1 MKKQS
6 VLRILTVL
14 LALCLIG
21 GGIPIPAGAVTQAQI
36 DALKQEAKELNQQKQ
51 AIQSKIDALSADIGS
66 NLEKKT
72 LLDQQ
77 ISITESDIA
86 NKEAE
91 IAGYADMITQTEE
104 ELADAEEREEKQYAL
119 FCKRVRAMEEHGTE
133 EYWAVLFRAD
143 SFSDLLGRLD
153 IVNEI
158 MDFDQRVIRDLKEI
172 QAEITETKAQL
183 EEQKAASESAKAQL
197 VSKKTDLD
205 NQRDAANALI
215 AQLRAQQAEQED
227 AYDDLD
233 AEADA
238 VQARAQQL
246 SRQLAAEQAEAER
259 KRREAEAAAHAAAA
273 ANGQNANTTTSVPAS
288 SGASNPGGYIW
299 PVNSHYVT
307 STVGGRAS
315 PGGIG
320 STNHKGTDIGRVGY
334 TSSVYAAKSGTVII
348 SEYSRSYGNYIVIS
362 HGSGNTTLY
371 AHMSKLIAKEG
382 QQVSQGQVIGVT
394 GSTGNSTGPHLHFEV
409 SEGGV
414 RIDPLKKG
422 YLTGATIRN
431 K

>member
-1 MKKQS
+1 MKKQ
-6 VLRILTVL
+6 TVFRVFSL
-14 LALCLIG
+14 LLVFCLIG
-21 GGIPIPAGAVTQAQI
+21 GGASTTAGAVTQAQI

-51 AIQSKIDALSADIGS
+51 AIQSKIDALSADISS

-104 ELADAEEREEKQYAL
+104 ELADAEEREAKQYAL
-119 FCKRVRAMEEHGTE
+119 FCKRVRAMEEKGTE

-158 MDFDQRVIRDLKEI
+158 MDFDQRVIRDLKAI
-172 QAEITETKAQL
+172 QAEITETKLQL

-215 AQLRAQQAEQED
+215 AQLRAQQAEQQD
-227 AYDDLD
+227 AYDDLG

-246 SRQLAAEQAEAER
+246 SRQLAAEEAER
-259 KRREAEAAAHAAAA
+259 RRKAEEAARAAAA
-273 ANGQNANTTTSVPAS
+273 ANGQTNTSSAPAA
-288 SGASNPGGYIW
+288 ASNPGGYIW
-299 PVNSHYVT
+299 PVNSHYIT

-320 STNHKGTDIGRVGY
+320 STNHQGTDIGRVGY
-334 TSSVYAAKSGTVII
+334 TSSVYAAKAGTVII
-348 SEYSRSYGNYIVIS
+348 AEYSRSYGNYVVIS

-371 AHMSKLIAKEG
+371 AHMSKISAKVG
-382 QQVSQGQVIGVT
+382 QQVSQGTVIGVT

-422 YLTGATIRN
+422 YLTGATYSG

>member
-1 MKKQS
+1 MKKQA
-6 VLRILTVL
+6 VLRVITLLFAFCL
-14 LALCLIG
+14 LA

-51 AIQSKIDALSADIGS
+51 AIQSKIDALSADISS

-91 IAGYADMITQTEE
+91 IAGYADMIEQTEE
-104 ELADAEEREEKQYAL
+104 ELADAEEREAKQYAL

-158 MDFDQRVIRDLKEI
+158 MDFDQRVIRDLKAI
-172 QAEITETKAQL
+172 QAEIAETKVQL

-259 KRREAEAAAHAAAA
+259 KRREAEAARAA
-273 ANGQNANTTTSVPAS
+273 ANGQNANTATSAPAS

-299 PVNSHYVT
+299 PVNSHYIT

-371 AHMSKLIAKEG
+371 AHLSKLIAKEG

-394 GSTGNSTGPHLHFEV
+394 GSTGNSTGPHLHFEI

-422 YLTGATIRN
+422 YLTGATYSN